1 MAHVQVCLLNVFLI
15 LYSIIHANC
24 KSIINPFKVNIF
36 AMSYSSAGLQT
47 CAAAHDLS
55 IAQKEGVIDVKLVLN
70 CYHLE
75 FKCLA

>member
-1 MAHVQVCLLNVFLI
+1 MAHVRVCLLNVFRI

-24 KSIINPFKVNIF
+24 KSIIDPFKVNIF
-36 AMSYSSAGLQT
+36 AMSYSSAGFQAS
-47 CAAAHDLS
+47 AAAHDLS

-70 CYHLE
+70 CHHLE